1 MSREQIHDHQS
12 QMTSSIYRFDV
23 SHRTGVKRGQFRTK
37 KCSLRT
43 GSSGLERH
51 GKDVASACTVRGSDG
66 RCRFSLACHGFVRHL
81 SIRSL
86 AMRNV
91 GTSPRDY
98 GSSVFP
104 MGDVRGQELCE
115 SYVGARIAGAT
126 AFRIPC
132 KSTIMWAIHFDGRTS
147 PAPGTAASLFC
158 RVERDVRRLVQRLG
172 ISCVLRAPCYTDAC
186 PDL

>member
-12 QMTSSIYRFDV
+12 QMMSSIYRFDV

-43 GSSGLERH
+43 GSSGLQDH
-51 GKDVASACTVRGSDG
+51 GKDVSKRMYGPWIRWPMAVLARLPWIRETPLDPFARNEERRHVAEGLRFFSFPDG
-66 RCRFSLACHGFVRHL
+66 R
-81 SIRSL
+81 RSR
-86 AMRNV
+86 A
-91 GTSPRDY
+91 
-98 GSSVFP
+98 
-104 MGDVRGQELCE
+104 ELCE
-115 SYVGARIAGAT
+115 SYVGACIAGAT

-147 PAPGTAASLFC
+147 PAPGTPASLFC